1 MGAIELNRVAE
12 IYDRTDSLTM
22 RENELLEGLLELIM
36 SVKIALVSKIEMGT
50 TEIKFDKSLVEE
62 AVNVSKDFQNKL

>member
-1 MGAIELNRVAE
+1 M
-12 IYDRTDSLTM
+12 
-22 RENELLEGLLELIM
+22 LEGLLELIM